1 MTDKRKVYQEKL
13 DAQLAEWNAQLS
25 LFRAKTEKAR
35 AEAKVEYYKIIES
48 LQHRQD
54 GAKMKLQELK
64 AAGDEAWEDLKSGA
78 EKAWAEI
85 KTAFDSAASKFK

>member
-1 MTDKRKVYQEKL
+1 MDKRKAYQEKL

-25 LFRAKTEKAR
+25 LFRAKAEKAG
-35 AEAKVEYYKIIES
+35 AEMKIEYYKIIES
-48 LQHRQD
+48 LQRRQD
-54 GAKMKLQELK
+54 GAGTKLQELK
-64 AAGDEAWEDLKSGA
+64 AAGDEAWEDVKSGV